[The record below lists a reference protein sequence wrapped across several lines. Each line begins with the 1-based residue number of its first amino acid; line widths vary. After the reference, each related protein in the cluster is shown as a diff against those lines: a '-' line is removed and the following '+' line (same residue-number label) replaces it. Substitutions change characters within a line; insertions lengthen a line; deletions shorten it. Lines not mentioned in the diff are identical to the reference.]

1 MANVDATSDT
11 ASEGSGATDITVI
24 QPGMLVDNSD
34 TEGSTLSNATLIAPH
49 EIEQEDR
56 KGNVEKKPD
65 VKIESKGGSEVPTC
79 STPTPGQSSTA
90 APALPAALDLNTSK
104 KPDQQGK
111 SKRSPAEQLERI
123 KAAKRLREKKRKAK
137 RRAEAKEMKERLTQ
151 LQENEKE
158 KEQKE
163 KKETG
168 T

>member
-65 VKIESKGGSEVPTC
+65 VKIESKGGSEVPAC

-90 APALPAALDLNTSK
+90 ASK